1 MKEQKMQE
9 KSILVVGSVNVD
21 MVVKTPR
28 IPSPGETILGGVF
41 QKFEG
46 GKGANQAVAANAAF
60 GGTRFC
66 AGVGDDSFGRDYLS
80 SLGARGINVE
90 LVKIFKDFPTGVA
103 LITVDESGQ
112 NSITVAPGA
121 NMALS
126 EGDMDSIDF
135 SAFSHVLFQLEN
147 DILTVARGLNL
158 AKKAGCETILTP
170 APAKILPRDMLRD
183 IDYIV
188 PNEIEILQIVPDCR
202 NAEDAAQKLISSGVK
217 NVIVT
222 LGKRGCDLY
231 NGCGIKHFS
240 TYENI
245 RPVDTVGA
253 GDCFT
258 GSLAGGLKICK
269 NLERAIEFATAAAS
283 LKISKMGAQSV
294 ATLEEVKKLA
304 AQYPSR

>member
-9 KSILVVGSVNVD
+9 KSILVVGSANVD

-126 EGDMDSIDF
+126 EGDMYSIDF

-202 NAEDAAQKLISSGVK
+202 DAEDAAQKLISSGVK

-231 NGCGIKHFS
+231 NGCGIKHFP

>member
-1 MKEQKMQE
+1 
-9 KSILVVGSVNVD
+9 
-21 MVVKTPR
+21 
-28 IPSPGETILGGVF
+28 
-41 QKFEG
+41 
-46 GKGANQAVAANAAF
+46 
-60 GGTRFC
+60 
-66 AGVGDDSFGRDYLS
+66 
-80 SLGARGINVE
+80 
-90 LVKIFKDFPTGVA
+90 
-103 LITVDESGQ
+103 
-112 NSITVAPGA
+112 
-121 NMALS
+121 MALS
-126 EGDMDSIDF
+126 ESDMDSIDF

-147 DILTVARGLNL
+147 DILTVARGLSL

-170 APAKILPRDMLRD
+170 APAKILPKHMLRD

-202 NAEDAAQKLISSGVK
+202 DAEEAAQKLISSGVK

-231 NGCGIKHFS
+231 NAGGIKHFP

-269 NLERAIEFATAAAS
+269 NLGKAIEFATAAAS

>member
-1 MKEQKMQE
+1 M
-9 KSILVVGSVNVD
+9 
-21 MVVKTPR
+21 
-28 IPSPGETILGGVF
+28 F

-112 NSITVAPGA
+112 NSITVAPGS

-202 NAEDAAQKLISSGVK
+202 DAEDAAQKLISSGVK

-222 LGKRGCDLY
+222 LGKRGCNLY
-231 NGCGIKHFS
+231 NAGGIKHFP

>member
-1 MKEQKMQE
+1 MQE
-9 KSILVVGSVNVD
+9 KSILVVGSANVD

-202 NAEDAAQKLISSGVK
+202 DAEDAAQKLISSGVK

-222 LGKRGCDLY
+222 LGKRGCNLY
-231 NGCGIKHFS
+231 NGCGIKHFP

>member
-1 MKEQKMQE
+1 MQE
-9 KSILVVGSVNVD
+9 KSILVVGSANVD

-170 APAKILPRDMLRD
+170 APAKNLPRDMLRD

-202 NAEDAAQKLISSGVK
+202 DAEDAAQKLISSGVK

-231 NGCGIKHFS
+231 NGCGIKHFP

>member
-9 KSILVVGSVNVD
+9 KSILVVGSANVD

-112 NSITVAPGA
+112 NSITVAPGS

-202 NAEDAAQKLISSGVK
+202 DAEDAAQKLISSGVK

-231 NGCGIKHFS
+231 NAGGIKHFP

-269 NLERAIEFATAAAS
+269 NLERAIEFETAAAS

>member
-1 MKEQKMQE
+1 MQE

-170 APAKILPRDMLRD
+170 APAKVLPKQMLRD

-202 NAEDAAQKLISSGVK
+202 DAEDAAQKLISSGVK

-222 LGKRGCDLY
+222 LGKRGCDLC
-231 NGCGIKHFS
+231 NGCGIKHFP

>member
-1 MKEQKMQE
+1 MQE

-170 APAKILPRDMLRD
+170 APAKVLPKQMLRD

-202 NAEDAAQKLISSGVK
+202 DAEDAAQKLISSGVK

-231 NGCGIKHFS
+231 NGCGIKHFP

>member
-170 APAKILPRDMLRD
+170 APAKVLPKQMLRD
-183 IDYIV
+183 IDYLV

-202 NAEDAAQKLISSGVK
+202 DAEDAAQKLISSGVK

-231 NGCGIKHFS
+231 NGCGIKHFP

>member
-9 KSILVVGSVNVD
+9 KSILVVGSANVD

-28 IPSPGETILGGVF
+28 IPSPRETILGGVF

-202 NAEDAAQKLISSGVK
+202 DAEDAAQKLISSGVK

-222 LGKRGCDLY
+222 LGKRGCNLY
-231 NGCGIKHFS
+231 NGCGIKHFP

>member
-147 DILTVARGLNL
+147 DILTVAKGLNL

-202 NAEDAAQKLISSGVK
+202 DAEDAAQKLISSGVK
-217 NVIVT
+217 NVIIT

-231 NGCGIKHFS
+231 NGCGIKHFP

-269 NLERAIEFATAAAS
+269 NLERAIEFATAAAL

>member
-1 MKEQKMQE
+1 MQE
-9 KSILVVGSVNVD
+9 KSILVVGSANVD

-202 NAEDAAQKLISSGVK
+202 DAEDAAQKLISSGVK
-217 NVIVT
+217 RHRNPRKAR
-222 LGKRGCDLY
+222 L
-231 NGCGIKHFS
+231 
-240 TYENI
+240 
-245 RPVDTVGA
+245 RPLQRLRHKA
-253 GDCFT
+253 FPH
-258 GSLAGGLKICK
+258 I
-269 NLERAIEFATAAAS
+269 
-283 LKISKMGAQSV
+283 
-294 ATLEEVKKLA
+294 
-304 AQYPSR
+304 

>member
-80 SLGARGINVE
+80 SLGSRGINVE

-183 IDYIV
+183 IDYLV

-202 NAEDAAQKLISSGVK
+202 DAEDAAQKLISSGVK

-231 NGCGIKHFS
+231 NGCGIKHFP

>member
-21 MVVKTPR
+21 MVVKTSR

-170 APAKILPRDMLRD
+170 APAKVLPKQMLRD
-183 IDYIV
+183 IDYLV

-202 NAEDAAQKLISSGVK
+202 DAEDATQKLISSGVK

-231 NGCGIKHFS
+231 NGCGIKHFP

>member
-9 KSILVVGSVNVD
+9 KSILVVGSANVD

-28 IPSPGETILGGVF
+28 IPSPGETIIGGVF

-202 NAEDAAQKLISSGVK
+202 DAEDAAQKLISSGVK

-222 LGKRGCDLY
+222 LGKRGCNLY
-231 NGCGIKHFS
+231 NGCGIKHFP

>member
-90 LVKIFKDFPTGVA
+90 LVKIFKDFSTGVA

-170 APAKILPRDMLRD
+170 APAKVLPKQMLRD

-202 NAEDAAQKLISSGVK
+202 DAEDAAQKLISSGVK

-231 NGCGIKHFS
+231 NGCGIKHFP

>member
-103 LITVDESGQ
+103 LITVDESRQ

-170 APAKILPRDMLRD
+170 APAKILPKQMLRD

-202 NAEDAAQKLISSGVK
+202 DAEDAAQKLISSGVK

-231 NGCGIKHFS
+231 NGCGIKHFP

>member
-80 SLGARGINVE
+80 SLGARGINLE

-202 NAEDAAQKLISSGVK
+202 DAEDAAQKLISSGVK

-231 NGCGIKHFS
+231 NGCGIKHFP
-240 TYENI
+240 TFENI
-245 RPVDTVGA
+245 RPMDTVGA

>member
-80 SLGARGINVE
+80 ILGARGINVE

-202 NAEDAAQKLISSGVK
+202 DAEDAVQKLISSGVK

-231 NGCGIKHFS
+231 NGCGIKHFP

>member
-28 IPSPGETILGGVF
+28 IPSLGETILGGVF

-103 LITVDESGQ
+103 LISVDESGQ

-202 NAEDAAQKLISSGVK
+202 DAEDAAQKLISLGVK

-231 NGCGIKHFS
+231 NGCGIKHFP

>member
-21 MVVKTPR
+21 MVVKTSR

-202 NAEDAAQKLISSGVK
+202 DAEDAAQKLISSGVK

-231 NGCGIKHFS
+231 NGCGIKHFP
-240 TYENI
+240 TFENI
-245 RPVDTVGA
+245 RPMDTVGA

>member
-1 MKEQKMQE
+1 MQK
-9 KSILVVGSVNVD
+9 KSILVVGSANVD

-202 NAEDAAQKLISSGVK
+202 DAEDAAQKLISSGVK

-231 NGCGIKHFS
+231 NGCGIKHFP

-269 NLERAIEFATAAAS
+269 NLERAIEFATAASS

>member
-1 MKEQKMQE
+1 MQE
-9 KSILVVGSVNVD
+9 KSILVVGSANVD

-202 NAEDAAQKLISSGVK
+202 DAEDAAQKLISSGVK

-231 NGCGIKHFS
+231 NGCGIKHFP

-283 LKISKMGAQSV
+283 LKISQMGAQSV

>member
-21 MVVKTPR
+21 MVVKTLR

-66 AGVGDDSFGRDYLS
+66 AGAGDDSFGRDYLS

-202 NAEDAAQKLISSGVK
+202 DAEDAAQKLISSGVK

-231 NGCGIKHFS
+231 NGCGIKHFP

>member
-9 KSILVVGSVNVD
+9 KSILVVGSANVD

-135 SAFSHVLFQLEN
+135 SVFSHVLFQLEN

-202 NAEDAAQKLISSGVK
+202 DAEDAAQKLISSGVK

-231 NGCGIKHFS
+231 NGCGIKHFP

-294 ATLEEVKKLA
+294 ATLEKVKKLA

>member
-9 KSILVVGSVNVD
+9 KSILVVGSANVD

-170 APAKILPRDMLRD
+170 APAKVLPKQMLRD

-202 NAEDAAQKLISSGVK
+202 DAEDAAQKLISSGVK

-231 NGCGIKHFS
+231 NGCGIKHFP

-269 NLERAIEFATAAAS
+269 NLERAIEFASAAAS

>member
-9 KSILVVGSVNVD
+9 KSILVVGSANVD

-46 GKGANQAVAANAAF
+46 GKGANQAVAANATF

-202 NAEDAAQKLISSGVK
+202 DAEDAAQKLISSGVK

-231 NGCGIKHFS
+231 NGCGIKHFP

>member
-1 MKEQKMQE
+1 MQE
-9 KSILVVGSVNVD
+9 KSILVVGSANVD

-202 NAEDAAQKLISSGVK
+202 DAEDAAQKLISSGVK

-222 LGKRGCDLY
+222 LGKRGCNLY
-231 NGCGIKHFS
+231 NGCGKKQK
-240 TYENI
+240 TTGENI
-245 RPVDTVGA
+245 RPVDTVAA

>member
-9 KSILVVGSVNVD
+9 KSILVVGSANVD

-46 GKGANQAVAANAAF
+46 GKGANQAIAANAAF

-170 APAKILPRDMLRD
+170 APAKILPKQMLRD

-202 NAEDAAQKLISSGVK
+202 DAEDAAQKLISSGVK

-231 NGCGIKHFS
+231 NGCGIKHFP

>member
-9 KSILVVGSVNVD
+9 KSILVVGSAKVD

-202 NAEDAAQKLISSGVK
+202 DAEDAAQKLISSGVK

-231 NGCGIKHFS
+231 NGCGIKHFP

>member
-1 MKEQKMQE
+1 MQG

-202 NAEDAAQKLISSGVK
+202 DAEDAAQKLISSGVK
-217 NVIVT
+217 IVIVT

-231 NGCGIKHFS
+231 NGCGIKHFP

>member
-170 APAKILPRDMLRD
+170 APAKVLPKQMLRD

-202 NAEDAAQKLISSGVK
+202 DAEDAAQKLISSGVK

-222 LGKRGCDLY
+222 LGKRGCNLY
-231 NGCGIKHFS
+231 NGCGIKHFP
-240 TYENI
+240 TYDKLSPI
-245 RPVDTVGA
+245 DTLGA
-253 GDCFT
+253 GVCFT

>member
-9 KSILVVGSVNVD
+9 KSILVVGSANVD

-170 APAKILPRDMLRD
+170 APAKILPKQMLRD

-202 NAEDAAQKLISSGVK
+202 DAEDAAQKLISSGVK

-231 NGCGIKHFS
+231 NGCGIKHFP

>member
-9 KSILVVGSVNVD
+9 KSILVVGSANVD

-28 IPSPGETILGGVF
+28 IPSSGETILGGVF

-202 NAEDAAQKLISSGVK
+202 DAEDAAQKLISSGVK

-231 NGCGIKHFS
+231 NGCGIKHFP

>member
-9 KSILVVGSVNVD
+9 KSILVVGSANVD
-21 MVVKTPR
+21 MVVKPPR

-202 NAEDAAQKLISSGVK
+202 DAEDAAQKLISSGVK

-231 NGCGIKHFS
+231 NGCGIKHFP

>member
-9 KSILVVGSVNVD
+9 KSILVVGSANVD

-170 APAKILPRDMLRD
+170 APAKVLPKQMLRD

-202 NAEDAAQKLISSGVK
+202 DAEDAAQKLISSGVK

-231 NGCGIKHFS
+231 NGCGIKHFP

>member
-1 MKEQKMQE
+1 MQE
-9 KSILVVGSVNVD
+9 KSILVVGSANVD

-202 NAEDAAQKLISSGVK
+202 DAEDAAQKLISSGVK

-231 NGCGIKHFS
+231 NGYGIKHFP

>member
-9 KSILVVGSVNVD
+9 KSILVVGSANVD

-80 SLGARGINVE
+80 SLEARGINVG

-202 NAEDAAQKLISSGVK
+202 DAEDAAQKLISSGVK

-231 NGCGIKHFS
+231 NGCGIKHFP